1 MGFYKDRR
9 MRHFRVHRTKN
20 GVHPSY
26 IIGSRRGSYLYLG
39 LTHKKTKG
47 RKHKNHAPSKNQ
59 KAGDGSVAYIRK
71 KIEEDRKTSFT
82 TKKFENHKMQSEDDD
97 YVDSLIV
104 KCKAK

>member
-9 MRHFRVHRTKN
+9 MRHFRGHRTKN

-47 RKHKNHAPSKNQ
+47 RKHKNHALSKNQ
-59 KAGDGSVAYIRK
+59 KAGDGSVAYIIK

-82 TKKFENHKMQSEDDD
+82 KERYSNYRMSPVDDE
-97 YVDSLIV
+97 YVDALIS
-104 KCKAK
+104 KRKKE